1 MRTIE
6 EYMKLPY
13 KVEVI
18 PDMDEGGFV
27 VSIPE
32 LTGCITCGETMETA
46 ISNLNDAKKASV
58 LMSSNISLPIKSCFM
73 VSVSSSVISSSQ
85 CSYLSAAR
93 FRISSK
99 VFSKFTF
106 VLFSI

>member
-27 VSIPE
+27 ASIPE
-32 LTGCITCGETMETA
+32 LTGCITCGETMVTA
-46 ISNLNDAKKASV
+46 VSNLNDAKKSWLLAA
-58 LMSSNISLPIKSCFM
+58 IEDGIEIPEPKS
-73 VSVSSSVISSSQ
+73 
-85 CSYLSAAR
+85 ANAN
-93 FRISSK
+93 
-99 VFSKFTF
+99 
-106 VLFSI
+106 